1 MKQSIAILAAVSIS
15 SSALGS
21 PCIPPPQENP
31 TITSV
36 LECFEAR
43 ITELEK
49 ENKQRITELKKENQ
63 ELRQQ
68 LAEVQQKLS
77 EKVDKPKPP
86 VWLSD
91 TVFQD
96 PLKDGSLGPKM
107 AQLPS
112 AIARMGKNLEHSV
125 LISQFAMGVHEV
137 TFAEY
142 DKFAEATGRSK
153 PSDNG
158 WGRGNRPVINV
169 SWHDATAYTDWLS
182 EQTGHEYRL
191 PTEAQWE
198 YAARAGTTTHY
209 WWGNDVGSNNAVCY
223 SCGSRWDNKSTAP
236 VGSFAANPFGLY
248 DTAGNVWEWTCSQ
261 YEGSYNGQEQRC
273 AKGVA
278 LFVLRGCAWFNNATR
293 ARSANRNRDVP
304 TSRSNGCGFR
314 AARIK

>member
-1 MKQSIAILAAVSIS
+1 MKQSTAILAAVSIS

-21 PCIPPPQENP
+21 PCFPPPQENP
-31 TITSV
+31 TFTSV
-36 LECFEAR
+36 LECFEA
-43 ITELEK
+43 
-49 ENKQRITELKKENQ
+49 RITELKKENQ

-77 EKVDKPKPP
+77 EKVDKPKS

-112 AIARMGKNLEHSV
+112 AIARMGDNLEHSV
-125 LISQFAMGVHEV
+125 PISQFAMGVHEV

-153 PSDNG
+153 PSDRG

-198 YAARAGTTTHY
+198 YAARAGTETKY
-209 WWGNDVGSNNAVCY
+209 WWGNEVGSNNANC
-223 SCGSRWDNKSTAP
+223 SNCGDNYQYTAP

-248 DTAGNVWEWTCSQ
+248 DTAGNVREWTCSQ
-261 YEGSYNGQEQRC
+261 YEGSYNGQEQRY
-273 AKGVA
+273 AKGGGR
-278 LFVLRGCAWFNNATR
+278 FVLRGGAWGSLASGT
-293 ARSANRNRDVP
+293 RSANRSNDGPTNR
-304 TSRSNGCGFR
+304 SYSYGFR
-314 AARIK
+314 PARIK